1 MSWWKVAE
9 KPALQTPE
17 DRHVMA
23 SDDTRT
29 KRFPTF
35 WRKLPI
41 LPFLVFSEQFPV
53 VTQSSEKVI
62 HPYIRSVKTITQS
75 LAVSLEEGLCV
86 KSVGS
91 NSRGLWET
99 DSPSCSANTVVIAAT
114 RPCSSL
120 WYRCRIVVM
129 WHIKTPLLHNSSYTT
144 AVPRMAQQQELFKST
159 EDARRSKLLL
169 FILHKLQ
176 RILVK

>member
-9 KPALQTPE
+9 KPVLQTPC
-17 DRHVMA
+17 DGIRWHQDKKV
-23 SDDTRT
+23 SDVLEEVTHSS
-29 KRFPTF
+29 
-35 WRKLPI
+35 I
-41 LPFLVFSEQFPV
+41 SGVFGIIPRSNSEFR
-53 VTQSSEKVI
+53 EG
-62 HPYIRSVKTITQS
+62 TITQS
-75 LAVSLEEGLCV
+75 LAVSLEGLCV

-120 WYRCRIVVM
+120 WYRCRIVVV

-144 AVPRMAQQQELFKST
+144 AVPRMAQQRELFKST